1 MQEKGL
7 DAFIQI
13 SVQINV
19 ISYKEAP
26 LERTFCKVSP
36 REKVGLKEMFRF
48 GLSLLMK
55 YMFGLLVI

>member
-19 ISYKEAP
+19 ISYNEAP

-36 REKVGLKEMFRF
+36 REKVGLKEMFC
-48 GLSLLMK
+48 
-55 YMFGLLVI
+55 LV